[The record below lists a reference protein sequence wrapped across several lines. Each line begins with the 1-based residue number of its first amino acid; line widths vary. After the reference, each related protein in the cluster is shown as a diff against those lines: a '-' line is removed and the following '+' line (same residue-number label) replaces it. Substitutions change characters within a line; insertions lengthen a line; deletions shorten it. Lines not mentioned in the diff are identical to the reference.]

1 MTILT
6 KVLDTLTG
14 ICVALLFTK
23 YFVNY
28 ANDMFD
34 WHLRWYFLENVP
46 HLALILF
53 ILVFIFAVPSVMI
66 KDKNKKKN
74 NDS

>member
-1 MTILT
+1 MTLLT

-23 YFVNY
+23 YFANY

-53 ILVFIFAVPSVMI
+53 ILVFIFAVPSEMI
-66 KDKNKKKN
+66 KDKNKKKH

>member
-1 MTILT
+1 MTLLT

-53 ILVFIFAVPSVMI
+53 I
-66 KDKNKKKN
+66 
-74 NDS
+74 